1 MISLLGWLDRAGR
14 HYPAA
19 FMDHFKVAAEVCN
32 KNDWQL
38 EEEGFVKIYINNW
51 DKYKIR
57 NRRGTDEV
65 YYIQTPNRL
74 SKEQVDWL
82 VENNFKVAEEDMPL

>member
-1 MISLLGWLDRAGR
+1 MTSLLGWLDRAGQ

-19 FMDHFKVAAEVCN
+19 FMDHFKVAVEDLN